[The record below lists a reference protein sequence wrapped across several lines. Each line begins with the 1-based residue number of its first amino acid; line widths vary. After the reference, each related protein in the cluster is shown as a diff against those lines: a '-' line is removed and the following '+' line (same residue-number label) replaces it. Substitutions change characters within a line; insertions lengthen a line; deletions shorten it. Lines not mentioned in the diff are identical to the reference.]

1 MLNLY
6 TNKQLLLGV
15 TDQGNVNVKTANTDK
30 KIIIQ
35 KCMYLKI
42 YSV

>member
-6 TNKQLLLGV
+6 TKKQHLLIV
-15 TDQGNVNVKTANTDK
+15 TDQANVNVKTANTSK
-30 KIIIQ
+30 KRIVQ

-42 YSV
+42 CSV